1 MDGQLIQNRDRWL
14 AITVLIGIIGVFY
27 MVAVMPLLSI
37 ANGYQESIDDL
48 EFKLQRYKRIA
59 SQKNSVLKRV
69 AEIKK
74 KQASNNNFI
83 VRKTNALASADLQK
97 LIKSAVSSAG
107 GGLTSTQV
115 LPGREE
121 NGVVRIGIKVRMSGN
136 MQVLKSVLH
145 RLESERP
152 MLIIDKLN
160 IRSVKSRRRDKKTRK
175 LVSSSKLNV
184 DFEVVGYMRE

>member
-1 MDGQLIQNRDRWL
+1 MDGQLIQNRDRCL
-14 AITVLIGIIGVFY
+14 AIAILIGVIGLFHV
-27 MVAVMPLLSI
+27 VALMPLLSI

-59 SQKNSVLKRV
+59 SRKDLVLDRV

-74 KQASNNNFI
+74 KQASSKNFI
-83 VRKTNALASADLQK
+83 VRKTSALASADLQK

-115 LPGREE
+115 LPSREE
-121 NGVVRIGIKVRMSGN
+121 IGVVRIGIKVRMTGN
-136 MQVLKSVLH
+136 MEVMRSVLH

-175 LVSSSKLNV
+175 LVSSTKLNV

>member
-14 AITVLIGIIGVFY
+14 AIAVLIGIIGLVY
-27 MVAVMPLLSI
+27 VVAIMPLLSI
-37 ANGYQESIDDL
+37 AGGYQASIDDL

-59 SQKNSVLKRV
+59 LQKDLVLERV
-69 AEIKK
+69 AEIEK
-74 KQASNNNFI
+74 KQASSNNFI
-83 VRKTNALASADLQK
+83 ARKTSALASADLQK
-97 LIKSAVSSAG
+97 LIKSSVSAAG

-115 LPGREE
+115 LPSRED
-121 NGVVRIGIKVRMSGN
+121 NGVVRIGIKVRMTGN
-136 MQVLKSVLH
+136 MKVLRSVLH

-175 LVSSSKLNV
+175 LVSSTKLNV
-184 DFEVVGYMRE
+184 DFEVVGHMRE

>member
-14 AITVLIGIIGVFY
+14 AIAILIGVIGLFHV
-27 MVAVMPLLSI
+27 VAVMPLLSI
-37 ANGYQESIDDL
+37 ASGYRESIEDL

-59 SQKNSVLKRV
+59 SQKDAVLNRS

-74 KQASNNNFI
+74 KQASSKNFI
-83 VRKTNALASADLQK
+83 ARKSSALAAADLQK
-97 LIKSAVSSAG
+97 LIKSSVSSAG

-115 LPGREE
+115 MPGRED
-121 NGVVRIGIKVRMSGN
+121 NGVMRVGIKVRMSGN
-136 MQVLKSVLH
+136 MKVLKSVLH